1 MMPKRRVDPE
11 VSAIEWILTILRKLD
26 PSARLRVL
34 DYVRRRVANPKVVV
48 SGKRSWL
55 PQRPGWPVA

>member
-1 MMPKRRVDPE
+1 MPKRRVDPE
-11 VSAIEWILTILRKLD
+11 VWILTILRKLD

-48 SGKRSWL
+48 VSGKRSWL